1 MGYRN
6 LQECVADLEKVGQ
19 LRRIDVP
26 VDPYL
31 ELAHIQRRAFRSKS
45 PALLFTRVKGC
56 SFPMLA
62 NLFGTTERLHY
73 IFRDS
78 LAGVE
83 AVFTE
88 GISLPLCERLDNLH
102 LTSRFEKVEL
112 HRSFDS
118 V

>member
-83 AVFTE
+83 AVLAAKAAKDQQE
-88 GISLPLCERLDNLH
+88 AAL
-102 LTSRFEKVEL
+102 
-112 HRSFDS
+112 
-118 V
+118 

>member
-1 MGYRN
+1 M
-6 LQECVADLEKVGQ
+6 
-19 LRRIDVP
+19 
-26 VDPYL
+26 DPYL

-78 LAGVE
+78 LAAPAGSAGASVRSP
-83 AVFTE
+83 ASQRPKSARMRAWSKQM
-88 GISLPLCERLDNLH
+88 GCGSL
-102 LTSRFEKVEL
+102 SRG
-112 HRSFDS
+112 
-118 V
+118 

>member
-56 SFPMLA
+56 SFPTFSA
-62 NLFGTTERLHY
+62 PRSACTTFFATASPGWKPCWPPRP
-73 IFRDS
+73 IR
-78 LAGVE
+78 
-83 AVFTE
+83 
-88 GISLPLCERLDNLH
+88 PRP
-102 LTSRFEKVEL
+102 
-112 HRSFDS
+112 
-118 V
+118 